1 MPKAKT
7 ETRPHSERSKGL
19 SRTSPGNS
27 VQASST
33 ASHSLVSTRVQA
45 NGSGAVLSPS
55 SVAISQAFSSQ
66 VMPFKSVLPPHFL
79 ETLVAKVADEV
90 SHRFSTVPLLLHP
103 LSWQRWLSACSSSS
117 TSMSTFG
124 SPSTSGPDP
133 TSSPASPEGV
143 ASSVVQQCGQHS
155 KLIDRCSS
163 ASTIRDARS
172 VIPVCRVAGRCLC
185 IWKIMSKDLDQ

>member
-66 VMPFKSVLPPHFL
+66 GMPFKSVLPPHFL

-90 SHRFSTVPLLLHP
+90 SHRFSTVLPAQP
-103 LSWQRWLSACSSSS
+103 TTPASSQL
-117 TSMSTFG
+117 TEVAVCMLIFKHLDVHLCLTFF
-124 SPSTSGPDP
+124 TSGPDP

-185 IWKIMSKDLDQ
+185 I

>member
-1 MPKAKT
+1 MRKAKT

-66 VMPFKSVLPPHFL
+66 GMPFKSVLPPHFL

-90 SHRFSTVPLLLHP
+90 SHRFSTVLPA
-103 LSWQRWLSACSSSS
+103 Q
-117 TSMSTFG
+117 TT
-124 SPSTSGPDP
+124 T
-133 TSSPASPEGV
+133 PASSQLTEV
-143 ASSVVQQCGQHS
+143 AVCMLIFKHLDVHLCLTFHQWTRPYQFPRFSWGRGFIRGSAVWPTQQTH
-155 KLIDRCSS
+155 
-163 ASTIRDARS
+163 
-172 VIPVCRVAGRCLC
+172 
-185 IWKIMSKDLDQ
+185 W